1 MNKKKL
7 GKNINN
13 NNLNDCIFG
22 INTQKNTEYMT

>member
-1 MNKKKL
+1 MNEKKP

-22 INTQKNTEYMT
+22 INTQKNTRTE

>member
-22 INTQKNTEYMT
+22 INTQKNTITE